1 MTVNGNM
8 EMKRILIVDDEPHII
23 RVVKLSLARQGYHV
37 DSARN
42 GEEGFEK
49 LHAQSYDVVITDI
62 QMPRMTGKQM
72 CLLMHEQI
80 PDRTPLTLVLTSRT
94 DLEHRE
100 WVQKLPNTELLEKPV
115 SLKWLTSRLHEHF
128 TSESVLG
135 GRDS

>member
-23 RVVKLSLARQGYHV
+23 RVVKLSLTRQGYHV
-37 DSARN
+37 DTARN
-42 GEEGFEK
+42 GEEGLEK

-72 CLLMHEQI
+72 CLAMHEQI

-100 WVQKLPNTELLEKPV
+100 WVQKLPKTELLEKPV

-128 TSESVLG
+128 TNKSALG
-135 GRDS
+135 GQDS